1 MIFQLIQTFFGL
13 TPSYKA
19 ILLDEIHTLCYFGNG
34 GFTHSDVYDMPIRY
48 RHYHLKK
55 ISEYVEKQNAAINK
69 NNGQSEMVSS
79 PPSKVPIPDFA
90 TKVRAPKK

>member
-1 MIFQLIQTFFGL
+1 
-13 TPSYKA
+13 
-19 ILLDEIHTLCYFGNG
+19 
-34 GFTHSDVYDMPIRY
+34 MPIRY

-55 ISEYVEKQNAAINK
+55 ISEYVEKQNEAINK
-69 NNGQSEMVSS
+69 KNGQSEMVSA

>member
-1 MIFQLIQTFFGL
+1 
-13 TPSYKA
+13 
-19 ILLDEIHTLCYFGNG
+19 
-34 GFTHSDVYDMPIRY
+34 MPIRY